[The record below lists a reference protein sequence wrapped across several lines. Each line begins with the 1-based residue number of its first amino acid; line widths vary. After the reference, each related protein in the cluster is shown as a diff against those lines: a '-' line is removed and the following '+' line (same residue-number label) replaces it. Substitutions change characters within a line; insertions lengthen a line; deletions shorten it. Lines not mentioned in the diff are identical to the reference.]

1 MEENERFLQKLG
13 RKAVNKC
20 LDLNNCRLTT
30 ADVRETGLYGVD
42 LIQRHRGHRGLR
54 WAGKGLHPH
63 LVTWGLQGGLENSG
77 RAATLLFKKKK
88 VNWFFLK
95 SQRFEPKFRWEVCFF
110 LNNFTSLLITSNSL
124 KLISSYIWYKLIH
137 KSKPC
142 WEFKGASCC
151 LWDEKYHS

>member
-54 WAGKGLHPH
+54 
-63 LVTWGLQGGLENSG
+63 
-77 RAATLLFKKKK
+77 
-88 VNWFFLK
+88 
-95 SQRFEPKFRWEVCFF
+95 
-110 LNNFTSLLITSNSL
+110 
-124 KLISSYIWYKLIH
+124 
-137 KSKPC
+137 
-142 WEFKGASCC
+142 
-151 LWDEKYHS
+151 